1 MESASD
7 NSFHQ
12 TKTPISFLYKL
23 GLNLKS
29 LIQLSKILPVKL
41 IGTYIF
47 MFDQLMFIFLYENG
61 QSFQSNCQVYA
72 LYSHLACGIDKD
84 GKIKSAL
91 SHKNIIFPFSYNF
104 KLKGEHCQKK
114 NVGHIQGTKSL
125 ITSPDK
131 KSCINLKVKH

>member
-29 LIQLSKILPVKL
+29 LIQLSKTLPVKL

-47 MFDQLMFIFLYENG
+47 MFD
-61 QSFQSNCQVYA
+61 
-72 LYSHLACGIDKD
+72 
-84 GKIKSAL
+84 
-91 SHKNIIFPFSYNF
+91 
-104 KLKGEHCQKK
+104 
-114 NVGHIQGTKSL
+114 
-125 ITSPDK
+125 
-131 KSCINLKVKH
+131 